1 MRRLVVAL
9 VALLLAAT
17 AAQAQVAPL
26 PEGVKD
32 FRLVYMEATATFT
45 LEAAQV
51 TARYQIL
58 PGPGLKPGTA
68 LQLFFPKRKGY
79 PALKKFSVKYASF
92 PLKGGSDPP
101 LRALPLAWPPAAKW
115 STVEATARAVKD
127 AKLAK
132 YYDRMYV
139 FTIPGAA
146 AGDSKKRHLVV
157 VSVSYSQALRQRRLI
172 MPFRIVSRWP
182 SRIGKAGIRLKVPKG
197 YWISSSTRSFR
208 RARGGDYL
216 WSFRRRGFKQDLGL
230 RMLKGT
236 EGRRKRRGIR
246 FRWHINL

>member
-32 FRLVYMEATATFT
+32 FKLVYMEATAAFT
-45 LEAAQV
+45 LNAAQV

-58 PGPGLKPGTA
+58 PAAGVKPGAA
-68 LQLFFPKRKGY
+68 LKLFFPKRKGY
-79 PALKKFSVKYASF
+79 PDLKKFTVKYASV
-92 PLKGGSDPP
+92 PLKGASDPP
-101 LRALPLAWPPAAKW
+101 LRALPKAWPPAAKW
-115 STVEATARAVKD
+115 SAIEAKAGAVKD

-139 FTIPGAA
+139 FTIPAAA
-146 AGDSKKRHLVV
+146 AGDAKKRRLVV
-157 VSVSYSQALRQRRLI
+157 VSVSYSQALVQRRLI

-182 SRIGKAGIRLKVPKG
+182 ARIGKAGIRLKVPKG

-216 WSFRRRGFKQDLGL
+216 WSFRRRGFTQDLGL
-230 RMLKGT
+230 HLVKGKK
-236 EGRRKRRGIR
+236 KRRGFR